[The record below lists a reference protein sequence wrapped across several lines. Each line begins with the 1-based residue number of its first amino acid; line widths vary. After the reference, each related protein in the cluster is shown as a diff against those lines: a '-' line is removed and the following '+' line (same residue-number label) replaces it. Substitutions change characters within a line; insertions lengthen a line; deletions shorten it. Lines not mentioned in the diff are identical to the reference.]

1 MKYTIIAAI
10 CILCACFAIST
21 AKTGLDTVK
30 QAKTVQNQALALAM
44 K

>member
-1 MKYTIIAAI
+1 MKYTIITAI

-21 AKTGLDTVK
+21 AKTGFDAIKT
-30 QAKTVQNQALALAM
+30 AKTAQNQAITMAM